1 MASGNMGGATLKML
15 AAIGAAPPT
24 VLNGAADNT
33 AAWRSMLAKL
43 KGGAADVVR
52 IACIGDSKTA
62 GAGAGTGSQRMDGAF
77 PKSWP
82 AQFAAMLATDGFN
95 IRDSWFG
102 TAGMQSMAAMVAYDP
117 RRSGFTGWGG
127 GEVSLGG
134 PCVAAGTGTGVGNF
148 QPSRAID
155 RASIFLRTS
164 TGGGQI
170 KIAKGAESFTINT
183 ALAEGFIRSEIVFAT
198 KSADPIQ
205 YNYASGGFVSVA
217 GTVAWD
223 SALPGIEVANFSI
236 YGTTSVVQSGTA
248 KPASPL
254 NALGTYAP
262 HLGFIKLGT
271 NDINTGVTMAAWE
284 ANIRA
289 IVAKVKA
296 TGTAVLIWPS
306 IGGVSPAYGTDA
318 TRLLW
323 RATALRIALQMG
335 ALFLDEEALLGGR
348 AGANASAALP
358 DNVHAA
364 AWAQLWE
371 AATHYRAL
379 RF

>member
-1 MASGNMGGATLKML
+1 MASGNMGGATLKIL

-24 VLNGAADNT
+24 VLNATADNT
-33 AAWRSMLAKL
+33 AAWRTALAKL

-52 IACIGDSKTA
+52 VAFIGDSKTA

-77 PKSWP
+77 VKSWP
-82 AQFAAMLATDGFN
+82 SQLAAMLAKDDFI
-95 IRDSWFG
+95 IRDAWFG
-102 TAGMQSMAAMVAYDP
+102 TAGMASMAAMTAYDP

-134 PCVAAGTGTGVGNF
+134 PCLAAGTGTGIGYF

-155 RASIFLRTS
+155 RASVFLRTS

-170 KIAKGAESFTINT
+170 KIAKGSESFTINT
-183 ALAEGFIRSEIVFAT
+183 ALAEGFVRYEIVFTT

-205 YNYASGGFVSVA
+205 YSYVSGGFVSVA

-223 SALPGIEVANFSI
+223 STLPGIEVANFSI
-236 YGTTSVVQSGTA
+236 YGTTSVVQGGTA

-262 HLGFIKLGT
+262 HLGFIKLAT
-271 NDINTGVTMAAWE
+271 NEFPGGVTLAVWE

-289 IVAKVKA
+289 LVAKVKL

-306 IGGVSPAYGTDA
+306 IGGVSPAYGADA

-348 AGANASAALP
+348 AGANASGALP

-371 AATHYRAL
+371 AATHHRAL